1 MGTVSYDFEGDTV
14 AVAGGASGIGRAIA
28 LAFARAGAS
37 VVVADLRERPADQHA
52 SVPTHHVVHEGG
64 GDATFVETDV
74 TDAEAV
80 DLLVEATREFG
91 GLDAL
96 VNAASVVAGG
106 SLLDADP
113 DSFDRVVETA
123 ARGTFLGTRAAARD
137 FADRGV
143 EGCVV
148 NVLPVGASA
157 PADDCLAAAT
167 AAGAVR
173 TLTRESARELAGAG
187 VRVNAVVP
195 GPGATGF
202 ADEAGRS
209 AASDGDVPLGRTGF
223 PEDVVPATLFLAS
236 EGASFVTGELLAVD
250 GGWGLR
256 ERE

>member
-14 AVAGGASGIGRAIA
+14 AVAGGASGIGRAVA

-52 SVPTHHVVHEGG
+52 SVPTHRVVHEGG
-64 GDATFVETDV
+64 GDAAFVETDV
-74 TDAEAV
+74 TDVEAV
-80 DLLVEATREFG
+80 DSLVEATREFG
-91 GLDAL
+91 GLDVL
-96 VNAASVVAGG
+96 VNAASAVAGG

-113 DSFDRVVETA
+113 DSFDLVVETA
-123 ARGTFLGTRAAARD
+123 TRGTLLGTRAAARD
-137 FADRGV
+137 FTERGV

-148 NVLPVGASA
+148 NVVPVGAST
-157 PADDCLAAAT
+157 PTSDDVAAVT

-195 GPGATGF
+195 GPGAACVG
-202 ADEAGRS
+202 
-209 AASDGDVPLGRTGF
+209 DGDELSEIEERVPLGRPGF

-236 EGASFVTGELLAVD
+236 EGASFATGELLAVD
-250 GGWGLR
+250 GGWGVHG
-256 ERE
+256 EV